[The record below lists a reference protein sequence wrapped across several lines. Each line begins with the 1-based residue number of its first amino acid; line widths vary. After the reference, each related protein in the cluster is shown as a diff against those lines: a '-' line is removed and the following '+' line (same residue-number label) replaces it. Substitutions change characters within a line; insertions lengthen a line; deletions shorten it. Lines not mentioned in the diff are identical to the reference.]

1 MALKINWTNWVNM
14 SKVNQDL
21 LLQRAEHEFLNG
33 DYENALRSYGL
44 ILKDYPALD
53 EAKIGVY
60 LSDLGCDSEDEAQ
73 ALFDYYQVI
82 KSENKNAVE
91 IIDGLIENL
100 DSTKHKLHELLEK
113 PIEEQIEYSDGI
125 RYSDFLSLVESRGS
139 FKKTFEDI
147 MFSTKVVI
155 TNKDEFIDFV
165 TQLSNEG
172 FDEMALGYLDAST
185 HLFGNDQDVLAL
197 YHVVSGVK

>member
-1 MALKINWTNWVNM
+1 MAKI
-14 SKVNQDL
+14 NQDL
-21 LLQRAEHEFLNG
+21 LLERAEREFLKG
-33 DYENALRSYGL
+33 DYVNALRSYGL
-44 ILKDYPALD
+44 ILKDYPTLD

-60 LSDLGCDSEDEAQ
+60 LSDLGAESEEEAQ

-82 KSENKNAVE
+82 KDEQENAVE
-91 IIDGLIENL
+91 IIDSMIENL
-100 DSTKHKLHELLEK
+100 DSSKKQLQELLLD
-113 PIEEQIEYSDGI
+113 PVEEQVEYSDGI
-125 RYSDFLSLVESRGS
+125 RYSDFLELVESRGS

-165 TQLSNEG
+165 KQLSHEG

-197 YHVVSGVK
+197 YHVVSGK

>member
-1 MALKINWTNWVNM
+1 M
-14 SKVNQDL
+14 SKVNQNL
-21 LLQRAEHEFLNG
+21 LLQRAEREFLKG
-33 DYENALRSYGL
+33 DYTNALRSYGL
-44 ILKDYPALD
+44 ILKDYPTLD

-60 LSDLGCDSEDEAQ
+60 LSDLGVESEDEAQ
-73 ALFDYYQVI
+73 ALFDYYQLI
-82 KSENKNAVE
+82 KDERENAVD
-91 IIDGLIENL
+91 IIDGIIESL
-100 DSTKHKLHELLEK
+100 DTSKQMIQELLVD
-113 PIEEQIEYSDGI
+113 PVEEQVEYGDGI
-125 RYSDFLSLVESRGS
+125 RYSDFLDLVESRGS

-172 FDEMALGYLDAST
+172 FDEMALGYLDASN

-197 YHVVSGVK
+197 YHVVSGK

>member
-1 MALKINWTNWVNM
+1 MN
-14 SKVNQDL
+14 KVNQDL
-21 LLQRAEHEFLNG
+21 LLQRAEHEFLKG
-33 DYENALRSYGL
+33 DYSNALRSYGL

-60 LSDLGCDSEDEAQ
+60 LSDLGIESEAEAQ
-73 ALFDYYQVI
+73 ALFDYYQLI
-82 KSENKNAVE
+82 KSEKENAVD

-100 DSTKHKLHELLEK
+100 DSSKQTIQELLLD
-113 PIEEQIEYSDGI
+113 PIEEQVEYGDGI
-125 RYSDFLSLVESRGS
+125 RYSDFLELVESRGS

-172 FDEMALGYLDAST
+172 FDEMALGYLDASS

-197 YHVVSGVK
+197 YHVVSGK

>member
-1 MALKINWTNWVNM
+1 MAKIN
-14 SKVNQDL
+14 QEL
-21 LLQRAEHEFLNG
+21 LLERAEREFLKG
-33 DYENALRSYGL
+33 DYDNALRSYGL

-53 EAKIGVY
+53 EAKIGVF
-60 LSDLGCDSEDEAQ
+60 LSDLGVDSEEEAQ

-82 KSENKNAVE
+82 KDEQENAVD
-91 IIDGLIENL
+91 IIDGMIDNL
-100 DSTKHKLHELLEK
+100 DSSKKQIQELLLD
-113 PIEEQIEYSDGI
+113 PVEEQVEYSDGI
-125 RYSDFLSLVESRGS
+125 RYSDFLALVESRGS

-165 TQLSNEG
+165 KQLSSEG

-197 YHVVSGVK
+197 YHVVSGK

>member
-1 MALKINWTNWVNM
+1 MAKIN
-14 SKVNQDL
+14 QEL
-21 LLQRAEHEFLNG
+21 LLERAEREFLKG
-33 DYENALRSYGL
+33 DYVNALRSYGL

-53 EAKIGVY
+53 EAKIGVF
-60 LSDLGCDSEDEAQ
+60 LSDLGAESEEEAQ
-73 ALFDYYQVI
+73 ALFDYYRVI
-82 KSENKNAVE
+82 KDEQENAVD
-91 IIDGLIENL
+91 IIDGMIDNL
-100 DSTKHKLHELLEK
+100 DSSKKQIQELLLD
-113 PIEEQIEYSDGI
+113 PVEEQVEYSDGI
-125 RYSDFLSLVESRGS
+125 RYSDFLALVESRGS

-165 TQLSNEG
+165 KQLSSEG

-197 YHVVSGVK
+197 YHVVSGK

>member
-1 MALKINWTNWVNM
+1 MN
-14 SKVNQDL
+14 KVNQDL
-21 LLQRAEHEFLNG
+21 LLQRAENEFLQGNY
-33 DYENALRSYGL
+33 DKALRSYGL
-44 ILKDYPALD
+44 ILKDYPTLD

-60 LSDLGCDSEDEAQ
+60 LSDLGIESEEEAQ
-73 ALFDYYQVI
+73 ALFDYYQMI
-82 KSENKNAVE
+82 KSEKENAVD

-100 DSTKHKLHELLEK
+100 DSSKHKLQELLIE

-125 RYSDFLSLVESRGS
+125 RYSDFQELVKSRGS

-165 TQLSNEG
+165 TQLANEG

-185 HLFGNDQDVLAL
+185 SLFGNDQDILAL
-197 YHVVSGVK
+197 YHVVRGQK

>member
-1 MALKINWTNWVNM
+1 MAKIN
-14 SKVNQDL
+14 QEL
-21 LLQRAEHEFLNG
+21 LLERAEREFLKG
-33 DYENALRSYGL
+33 DYNNALRSYGL
-44 ILKDYPALD
+44 ILKDYPTLD
-53 EAKIGVY
+53 EAKIGVF
-60 LSDLGCDSEDEAQ
+60 LSDLGVESEEEAQ

-82 KSENKNAVE
+82 KDEQENAVD
-91 IIDGLIENL
+91 IIDGMIDNL
-100 DSTKHKLHELLEK
+100 DSSRKQIQELLLD
-113 PIEEQIEYSDGI
+113 PVEEQVEYSDGI
-125 RYSDFLSLVESRGS
+125 RYSDFLALVESRGS

-165 TQLSNEG
+165 KQLSSEG

-197 YHVVSGVK
+197 YHVVSGR